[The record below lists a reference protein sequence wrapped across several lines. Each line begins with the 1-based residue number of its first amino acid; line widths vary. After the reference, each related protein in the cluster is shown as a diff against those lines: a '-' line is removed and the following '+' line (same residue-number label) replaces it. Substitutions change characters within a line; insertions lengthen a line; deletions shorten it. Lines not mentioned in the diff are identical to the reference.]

1 MTSGTLYVVATPL
14 GNLEDLSP
22 RSARVLR
29 EVDLIACEDTR
40 RTRKLLQH
48 LDIRVPTLSYQEHNE
63 ASRANQLI
71 GRLQEGA
78 QVALVSDA
86 GTPLLSD
93 PGYRLVRLCR
103 QTGVAVIPIPGP
115 SAAVAALSV
124 AGLPTDRFLFVGFL
138 PRRPGFRREQLDR
151 LAGIEATLVFYVA
164 PHVLLETL
172 EAVLEAVGNREAFL
186 IREMTKLYE
195 SSYPGRLEEIIDCVR
210 REVPQG
216 EYTLVVGPPESRPA
230 EARSRVDAG
239 AYAAGLVWARRL
251 SRKEAIQAAS
261 RDLGVP
267 KRTVYRLFTE
277 VDKPRS

>member
-1 MTSGTLYVVATPL
+1 
-14 GNLEDLSP
+14 
-22 RSARVLR
+22 VLR

-103 QTGVAVIPIPGP
+103 QTG
-115 SAAVAALSV
+115 VAALSV